1 MMSKLQSLPKILPKI
16 VRIFRHFSPY
26 LRCHRFMAFGSLCAL
41 LGEVGLRLLEPWP
54 LKFVFDYV
62 IGQSNDTVP
71 ADLHFLRDIS
81 PMALLTL
88 SALAIVVI
96 AGFRAAC
103 SYSKVI
109 GFALI
114 GNRVLTDVRNDF
126 YRHLQTLSLGYHS
139 KAKSGDLVVRIIADI
154 GLLKD
159 VTVTAFL
166 PLIGNVLILLGM
178 VIVMFMMNWRL
189 ALVSV
194 LIFPF
199 FWFFSTR
206 ITRRVHEVV
215 HKQRKRQSAMA
226 STAAESLGAIKTVQA
241 LSLEENF
248 TDAFTSQSKK
258 DLKDGVKAKRLA
270 AGLERTADLLIATG
284 TALVIW
290 YGSTLV
296 LRNVLTP
303 GDIIV
308 FLAYLKSAFR
318 PLRSFAK
325 YTARIAK
332 ATAASERILNVFEEK
347 PEVRDLPGA
356 VTAPSFQGKVHFDHV
371 HFAYDPDAIVLKDFN
386 FDAGAGQKIAIV
398 GASGIGKSTLVG
410 LLLRLYDPADGRV
423 LIDGQDIRDFT
434 LKSLRSQIGVVL
446 QDNLLFSGTIKENI
460 AAVIPEAKQQDIE
473 AAAKLANAHDFIMT
487 QPQGY
492 ETLVGERGST
502 LSRGQCQRIAIARA
516 ALLNTRILILDEPT
530 TGLDKANEQNVIQSL
545 LKLAHGRTTFIV
557 THNLDFAAFADQIL
571 FIDYGRV
578 VELGNHHELVA
589 KNGRYASFY
598 QSQVNKNNHE
608 LQTGGYHALEI

>member
-1 MMSKLQSLPKILPKI
+1 MSKSPSLPKILPKL
-16 VRIFRHFSPY
+16 VRIFRAFGPY
-26 LRCHRFMAFGSLCAL
+26 LHSHRFLAIGSLFAL
-41 LGEVGLRLLEPWP
+41 LAEVGLRLLEPWP

-62 IGQSNDTVP
+62 IGQSNDTP
-71 ADLHFLRDIS
+71 PTGLHFLHEIS
-81 PMALLTL
+81 PTALLTL
-88 SALAIVVI
+88 SALGIVVI
-96 AGFRAAC
+96 AGIRAAC

-126 YRHLQTLSLGYHS
+126 YRHLQTLSLRYHN
-139 KAKSGDLVVRIIADI
+139 KAKSGDLVIRIIADI

-166 PLIGNVLILLGM
+166 PLVGNILILLGM
-178 VIVMFMMNWRL
+178 VIVMFIMNWRL

-194 LIFPF
+194 LIFPL

-206 ITRRVHEVV
+206 ISRRVHDVV

-258 DLKDGVKAKRLA
+258 DLKEGVKAKRLA
-270 AGLERTADLLIATG
+270 AGLERTADLLIAAG
-284 TALVIW
+284 TALVLW

-296 LRNVLTP
+296 LRNLLTP

-325 YTARIAK
+325 YTTRIAK

-347 PEVRDLPGA
+347 PEVCDLPHA
-356 VTAPSFQGKVHFDHV
+356 IPANPFQGSVRFENIR
-371 HFAYDPDAIVLKDFN
+371 FAYDQDSPVLKNFN
-386 FDAGAGQKIAIV
+386 FEAEAGKKIAIV
-398 GASGIGKSTLVG
+398 GPSGIGKSTLVG
-410 LLLRLYDPADGRV
+410 LLLRLYDPAHGRV
-423 LIDGQDIRDFT
+423 LIDGQDIRELT
-434 LKSLRSQIGVVL
+434 LKSLRSQISVVL

-460 AAVIPEAKQQDIE
+460 AAVIPETKWQDIE
-473 AAAKLANAHDFIMT
+473 AAARLANAHDFIMA

-492 ETLVGERGST
+492 DTLVGERGST
-502 LSRGQCQRIAIARA
+502 LSHGQRQRIAIARA

-530 TGLDKANEQNVIQSL
+530 TGLDKENEQNIIQSF
-545 LKLAHGRTTFIV
+545 LKLAHERTTFIV
-557 THNLDFAAFADQIL
+557 THNLDLAAFADQIL
-571 FIDYGRV
+571 FIDDGRV
-578 VELGNHHELVA
+578 VEAGNHLELVA
-589 KNGRYASFY
+589 KNGRYASLY
-598 QSQVNKNNHE
+598 QSQPNKTE
-608 LQTGGYHALEI
+608 RKLQTTDYHALEI